1 MNAIKQ
7 IGVIEY
13 GNSAKLFE
21 LSPTNILEGYTVSK
35 IYYKNNVPASM
46 INKNYPNATIV
57 KDEHAIIGDSLIDM
71 VIVSSP
77 SSDEMNIVGEALK
90 ANKPTRV
97 V

>member
-1 MNAIKQ
+1 MNITKQ

-13 GNSAKLFE
+13 GNSAKLFQ
-21 LSPTNILEGYTVSK
+21 LTPINILQGYTVSK
-35 IYYKNNVPASM
+35 IYYKNNVPESV
-46 INKNYPNATIV
+46 INKNHPGAVVV
-57 KDEHAIIGDSLIDM
+57 KDEYAIISDSLIDM
-71 VIVSSP
+71 VIISSP